1 VTIETILKK
10 KRTIMLVLLVLA
22 VLVRVFFGVVKNDYH
37 CDEGITLALTNGT
50 WPVHVATDHRLV
62 WMDMGE
68 LSHRMFDS
76 RLERGKVDYDTL
88 TEATARD
95 VHPPLYYWLLFDAR
109 RIIGP
114 SNHHLASITLNMLFF
129 LVSCF
134 FFIGIV
140 SRIWKDTRILFLA
153 FILFAFSSATIS
165 LTVYMR
171 MYELLQMVC
180 LGFLYSAVLVCFP
193 DGDRKP
199 LPVLITGI
207 AGLMVFSFMGLMTQ
221 YYFLLFIVPVC
232 VFAFFYLLITKR
244 PAALLWSM
252 LVVLAGLYVALR
264 LFPPMIDHLTKS
276 QRAGQSIAN
285 LTTKTTLSKL
295 ESIWMYIRLL
305 SRNLVPLAVPVVA
318 AGLAVFQQIRGRI
331 EGNGSADESEKP
343 GRNTVPFMILMVL
356 IFLFTFTIIS
366 ISAPYQTVRYFAAF
380 IPAYALTFVSVIL
393 VLLRYR
399 SALVLLA
406 ASAVLVF
413 VYGVLPGNMNVFHE
427 DYPVPEER
435 SYLTDDIPLM
445 IIGTPWG
452 YTWKNMVPY
461 LNIPH
466 DKRVYVMEQ
475 ESVNLYAIARESGSP
490 VVYALVDDYLPE
502 TTEYEHISYYAFFH
516 VYKVTVE

>member
-1 VTIETILKK
+1 
-10 KRTIMLVLLVLA
+10 MLVLLVLA

-153 FILFAFSSATIS
+153 FILFAFRRRPFPLRCICACMNCSRWSAS
-165 LTVYMR
+165 DFCTVPCWSVSR
-171 MYELLQMVC
+171 RGPE
-180 LGFLYSAVLVCFP
+180 AA
-193 DGDRKP
+193 
-199 LPVLITGI
+199 PVLITGI

-252 LVVLAGLYVALR
+252 LVVLAGLYGALR

-331 EGNGSADESEKP
+331 AGNGSADESEKP

-413 VYGVLPGNMNVFHE
+413 AYGIQPGNMNVFHE